1 MKLGSMYIVHTTEDI
16 LINCRSCIYF
26 FKIDEVMKKYR
37 RFRYYSLFK
46 KNILT
51 SIVLILA
58 ILVCTYKIFSRSE
71 QKCLK
76 SSGGAEN

>member
-16 LINCRSCIYF
+16 LINCRSCIFF

-46 KNILT
+46 KNYPHVHCLNIGYISMYLQDLFT
-51 SIVLILA
+51 FGAKV
-58 ILVCTYKIFSRSE
+58 SE
-71 QKCLK
+71 K
-76 SSGGAEN
+76 